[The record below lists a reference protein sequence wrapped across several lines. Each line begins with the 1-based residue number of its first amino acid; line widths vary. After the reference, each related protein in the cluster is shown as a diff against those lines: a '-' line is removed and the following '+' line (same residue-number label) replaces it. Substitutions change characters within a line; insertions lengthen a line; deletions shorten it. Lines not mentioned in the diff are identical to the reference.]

1 MGENQVKVNRSK
13 ALIMMLMITLGI
25 LIALQLKVTNLGYK
39 YVQISDLDGLQRTIV
54 KEKAE
59 IERLLALKNQL
70 IEKTVQYEAAQ
81 DPEVSFASVLM
92 DEIRLYKAF
101 AGYTDL
107 AGPGVVVIVSDGE
120 RDLQSGEDPNT
131 LIVHDYDIR
140 ALIDDLRN
148 AGAEA
153 IAINNQRILL
163 GKTELYCTGPTIRI
177 NNQVFA
183 QPYVITAI
191 GNRDRLIEVTEGPSG
206 YAGLLRQIGLYVEV
220 NSSINVKIPA
230 YSGYKN
236 PLYLN
241 LMEEIKP

>member
-1 MGENQVKVNRSK
+1 VKVNRSK
-13 ALIMMLMITLGI
+13 AIIMMLMITLGI
-25 LIALQLKVTNLGYK
+25 LIALQLKVTNLGFK
-39 YVQISDLDGLQRTIV
+39 YVQISDLDGLQRTIE

-59 IERLLALKNQL
+59 IERLVALKNQL
-70 IEKTVQYEAAQ
+70 IEKSEQYEAAQ
-81 DPEVSFASVLM
+81 DPDVSFESVLM
-92 DEIRLYKAF
+92 EEIRLYKAF
-101 AGYTDL
+101 SGYAEL
-107 AGPGVVVIVSDGE
+107 AGPGVVIIVSDGE
-120 RDLQSGEDPNT
+120 RDLQVGEDPNT

-163 GKTELYCTGPTIRI
+163 GKTELYCTGPTILI

-183 QPYVITAI
+183 QPYIITAI
-191 GNRDRLIEVTEGPSG
+191 GNRDRLIEVAEGPNG

-230 YSGYKN
+230 YATYKN

-241 LMEEIKP
+241 LLEEIKP

>member
-1 MGENQVKVNRSK
+1 MKVNRSK
-13 ALIMMLMITLGI
+13 AIIMMLMITLGI
-25 LIALQLKVTNLGYK
+25 LIALQLKVTNLGFK
-39 YVQISDLDGLQRTIV
+39 YVQISDLDGLQRTIE

-59 IERLLALKNQL
+59 IERLVALKNQL
-70 IEKTVQYEAAQ
+70 LEKSEQYEAAQ
-81 DPEVSFASVLM
+81 APEVSFESVLI

-101 AGYTDL
+101 SGYSEL
-107 AGPGVVVIVSDGE
+107 AGPGIVIIVSDGE
-120 RDLQSGEDPNT
+120 RDLQAGEDPNT

-183 QPYVITAI
+183 QPYIITAI
-191 GNRDRLIEVTEGPSG
+191 GNRDRLIEIAEGPSG

-230 YSGYKN
+230 YAEYKN

-241 LMEEIKP
+241 LLEEIRP